1 MQFSSDVS
9 SEAICDCPT
18 ARSIR
23 TKVNGTPGEDVSW
36 YQLAWGPVL
45 DGEGDVAWSVAVEY
59 RAAVQDGVGTM
70 DVRFT
75 IRTPDGSFLY
85 TGIAVLSEAIPNDGG
100 GVTYRFAGSYRARTS
115 LSDGIVAP
123 RQGQLTASVALW
135 TDGTPYLGTFAL
147 VEGLTSF

>member
-1 MQFSSDVS
+1 MVFSSDVS
-9 SEAICDCPT
+9 SEATCECPT

-23 TKVNGTPGEDVSW
+23 TKVEPPGEDVSW
-36 YQLAWGPVL
+36 YERAWAPVL

-59 RAAVQDGVGTM
+59 WAAVHEGGGRM

-75 IRTPDGSFLY
+75 IRTPDGLFLY
-85 TGIAVLSEAIPNDGG
+85 TGVADLSEAVPDDAG
-100 GVTYRFAGSYRARTS
+100 GVTYQFAGSYRAKTS
-115 LSDGIVAP
+115 VPDGFVAP

-147 VEGLTSF
+147 LEG

>member
-1 MQFSSDVS
+1 MVFSSDIS
-9 SEAICDCPT
+9 SQETCDCRT
-18 ARSIR
+18 ARSMR
-23 TKVNGTPGEDVSW
+23 VKVDGTPGEDISW

-45 DGEGDVAWSVAVEY
+45 DGEGDIAWSVAVEY

-85 TGIAVLSEAIPNDGG
+85 KGIAVVSEAIPNDEG

-115 LSDGIVAP
+115 VPEEAVAP
-123 RQGQLTASVALW
+123 RQGQLIASVALW
-135 TDGTPYLGTFAL
+135 TDGTPYLGSFAL
-147 VEGLTSF
+147 AEV